1 MSQAIVYQASYTDPY
16 MSQLFG
22 QNWGVAAHQF
32 ATNEHDL
39 ICGCFT
45 DTLGG
50 EGAARKNAQFI
61 SSMFNLREETGLSA
75 EQIRSVILAA
85 PKMLAAINAA
95 MDSGMV
101 PASSAADGGAA
112 KYSSQVAAADL
123 LRESVAL
130 ANCATG

>member
-1 MSQAIVYQASYTDPY
+1 MSQAIVYQASYTEPY

-50 EGAARKNAQFI
+50 EGAARNNAQFI
-61 SSMFNLREETGLSA
+61 ASMFNLREETGLTA
-75 EQIRSVILAA
+75 EQIRSVVLAA
-85 PKMLAAINAA
+85 PAMMAAIQAA
-95 MDSGMV
+95 IDCGMV
-101 PASSAADGGAA
+101 PNSSAKEGGADRFA
-112 KYSSQVAAADL
+112 SQVLAADQQRDSL
-123 LRESVAL
+123 AL
-130 ANCATG
+130 AISANR

>member
-1 MSQAIVYQASYTDPY
+1 MSQTIVYQASYTEPY

-61 SSMFNLREETGLSA
+61 SSMFNLREETGLTA
-75 EQIRSVILAA
+75 EQIRSVVLAA
-85 PKMLAAINAA
+85 PAMMAAIQAA
-95 MDSGMV
+95 IDCGMV
-101 PASSAADGGAA
+101 PNSSAKEGGASRFA
-112 KYSSQVAAADL
+112 SQVIAADQ
-123 LRESVAL
+123 LRDSLAL
-130 ANCATG
+130 ANCANG